1 MQWEI
6 EIIKYI
12 QTFQNGFFDV
22 FFWLFSFFASYLGII
37 IIFIFLYFFS
47 NKKYATFFLIFTVI
61 NVVLNYV
68 LKIIINRQ
76 RPYEVSEDIINMV
89 KALGQSF
96 PSGHMVCATSI
107 VFFLF
112 AYIYNKYKN
121 TKYIAISLS
130 IFVFYLICVALSR
143 MYFGQHFLTDIIAGM
158 CVALIL
164 CFVEFKIFKKYIK
177 Y

>member
-37 IIFIFLYFFS
+37 IIFVFLYFFS

-96 PSGHMVCATSI
+96 PSGHMVCATRNRT
-107 VFFLF
+107 
-112 AYIYNKYKN
+112 A
-121 TKYIAISLS
+121 TWRGTAIW
-130 IFVFYLICVALSR
+130 
-143 MYFGQHFLTDIIAGM
+143 
-158 CVALIL
+158 
-164 CFVEFKIFKKYIK
+164 
-177 Y
+177 